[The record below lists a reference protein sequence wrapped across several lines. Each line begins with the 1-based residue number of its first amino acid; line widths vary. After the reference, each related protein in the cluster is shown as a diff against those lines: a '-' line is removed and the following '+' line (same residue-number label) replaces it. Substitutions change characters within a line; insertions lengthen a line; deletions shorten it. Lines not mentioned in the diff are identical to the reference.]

1 MEADAVRRVRSGK
14 EYDYLFPP
22 ATGKDITVKKSADV
36 ADTVSFIQDNIPKT
50 TWQTK
55 KLAQFIKG
63 RNLNETCSKLWHFLY
78 EHIPYKK
85 DEEGIEQ
92 IRSPRRV
99 WYDRNKYNS
108 NGEVGVDCDCFTSIV
123 SSTLL
128 AMIPPVPHK
137 YRITKYP
144 KRNGEIPRWQ
154 HIYVVVPKDGKL
166 DYELTNRDDY
176 IVIDCVK
183 NAYNDEQPYLEFKDF
198 DAKMR
203 LDYLDGL
210 EEEERYE
217 IPNSIDAKDFASV
230 YDEEDLGKVGQW
242 LKKTVKKVGD
252 TAGKVMR
259 TLNKVA
265 NPATILLRNGFL
277 IAMKINLLNVAK
289 KLRYGYV
296 SDEQA
301 RQMGMDLSVLAKVRK
316 VKEKA
321 ETIFY
326 QAGGKKENLKK
337 AILNGHG
344 NRDKK
349 VPLSGLFGLGDV
361 YADQDEYDIINGT
374 GNLGQL
380 GDPATGSAIAAAM
393 TTMTALAAAL
403 KQVKNLFPKGGKEAD
418 SFNSEKDTDPG
429 AAAID
434 TSNISVSDDGDVQ
447 SMTITPT
454 AMKALAPST
463 NSAVTTSA
471 SDQGSQV
478 PSTTD
483 DSAPPEGFFAK
494 AGAWIKKNPIP
505 TALVV
510 AGIGTGIYFL
520 TKKKDGLSGLD
531 GISGRRQTKRKT
543 RKSTGK
549 KTAKKKTYKA
559 VRIR

>member
-1 MEADAVRRVRSGK
+1 MEADAIRRVRSGK

-22 ATGKDITVKKSADV
+22 ATGNDITVKKSADV
-36 ADTVSFIQDNIPKT
+36 ADTVSFIQNNIPKT

-55 KLAQFIKG
+55 KLAQFVKG

-99 WYDRNKYNS
+99 WHDRNRYNS

-128 AMIPPVPHK
+128 AMSPPVPHK

-144 KRNGEIPRWQ
+144 KRNGETPRWQ

-166 DYELTNRDDY
+166 DYELSNRDDY

-210 EEEERYE
+210 EEEEYE
-217 IPNSIDAKDFASV
+217 VPNSIDAKDFASV

-252 TAGKVMR
+252 TAGKVIR

-316 VKEKA
+316 VREKA

-374 GNLGQL
+374 GHLGQL

-418 SFNSEKDTDPG
+418 SFNSETDTDPG

-434 TSNISVSDDGDVQ
+434 TSNISVSEDGDIQ
-447 SMTITPT
+447 SMT
-454 AMKALAPST
+454 LAPAT
-463 NSAVTTSA
+463 MKTLAPATTTAVTTSA
-471 SDQGSQV
+471 SDQGSQI
-478 PSTTD
+478 PATTD

-520 TKKKDGLSGLD
+520 TKKKEGLSGLD
-531 GISGRRQTKRKT
+531 GISGRRQTKRKP
-543 RKSTGK
+543 RKRTGK

>member
-1 MEADAVRRVRSGK
+1 MEADAVRKVRSGK

-36 ADTVSFIQDNIPKT
+36 SDTVSFIQENIPKT

-55 KLAQFIKG
+55 KLAQFVKG
-63 RNLNETCSKLWHFLY
+63 RTLNDTCSKLWHFLY

-99 WYDRNKYNS
+99 WHDRNKYNS

-128 AMIPPVPHK
+128 AMNPPIAHK

-166 DYELTNRDDY
+166 DYELSNRNDY

-183 NAYNDEQPYLEFKDF
+183 NAYDDEQPYLEFKDF

-210 EEEERYE
+210 EEEERYDV
-217 IPNSIDAKDFASV
+217 PNSIDAKDFASV
-230 YDEEDLGKVGQW
+230 YDEEDLGKIGQW

-259 TLNKVA
+259 TINKVG

-277 IAMKINLLNVAK
+277 ISMKINLLNVAK
-289 KLRYGYV
+289 KLRYGYL
-296 SDEQA
+296 SNDQG
-301 RQMGMDLSVLAKVRK
+301 RQMGMDLSVLEKVRK
-316 VKEKA
+316 VREKA

-349 VPLSGLFGLGDV
+349 VPLSGLFGLGEV

-374 GNLGQL
+374 GYLGQL

-393 TTMTALAAAL
+393 ATMTALAAAL
-403 KQVKNLFPKGGKEAD
+403 KQVKNLFPKGGKEAA

-429 AAAID
+429 AAIN
-434 TSNISVSDDGDVQ
+434 TSNISVSPDGDIQ
-447 SMTITPT
+447 AMTFTPT
-454 AMKALAPST
+454 TMKSLAPAST
-463 NSAVTTSA
+463 SEG
-471 SDQGSQV
+471 DQQSQV
-478 PSTTD
+478 PATID
-483 DSAPPEGFFAK
+483 PSAPPPGFFSK
-494 AGAWIKKNPIP
+494 AGAWIKNNPIP

-520 TKKKDGLSGLD
+520 TKKKEGLAGLSG
-531 GISGRRQTKRKT
+531 ISRRSRVKRKPSK
-543 RKSTGK
+543 RTGR